1 LAVDKTVECLS
12 VGVVFLEGLLVG
24 FDGEGF
30 VLLGFVTLSANEA
43 FAAFHFVVNEGVI
56 EVEFQNCET
65 LFILFVKV
73 KGLGSQELE
82 TDVMTEEFSALE
94 EGMNLFKIIVPE
106 IAFTHEVDTAN
117 MAVRESQEFITIKD
131 GI

>member
-1 LAVDKTVECLS
+1 MAVDKTVECLS

-30 VLLGFVTLSANEA
+30 VLLGFVALSANEA

-56 EVEFQNCET
+56 EVEFQNCEA

-73 KGLGSQELE
+73 KGLGSQKLE

-94 EGMNLFKIIVPE
+94 EGMNLFEIIVPE

-117 MAVRESQEFITIKD
+117 MAVGESQKFITIKD